1 MIIRSARHLVKMEI
15 WKFMIQWIKL
25 IIGPFDIEPM
35 EKAEKI
41 CKLPERVLLKYFS
54 TSPDQ
59 EPEEFVDNLR
69 NTFRFMTPKTV
80 WDVFRGFKTDGVY
93 QAGRWVVEIRWL
105 KINSSKLWD
114 LITLLDFKIRS
125 FEFNKNLV

>member
-1 MIIRSARHLVKMEI
+1 MIIRSARHFSQNGNMKIYDTVN
-15 WKFMIQWIKL
+15 FKL

-54 TSPDQ
+54 TSLDQ

-80 WDVFRGFKTDGVY
+80 
-93 QAGRWVVEIRWL
+93 
-105 KINSSKLWD
+105 
-114 LITLLDFKIRS
+114 
-125 FEFNKNLV
+125 